1 MSARQQGAAM
11 SPAIMDE
18 SAIDRERSLAR
29 SRRWG
34 WWYVA
39 EHRIRAMRAYLTT
52 FFVTAFGSP
61 FLYLAGLGAGLGV
74 MVDQA
79 QGGQGVDGVPYL
91 VFLAPALVLAGA
103 MQQASQEATFG
114 VFGGFKWQ
122 NTFWSMN
129 SSPVTPRQ
137 MVLGFQ
143 VSLLA
148 RILPAVVIYLLALVV
163 FGLADPLR
171 VLVLLPVATLL
182 ALVAGTC
189 VMAWVSTQENDRGQL
204 SFIERFVIMPLTLF
218 SGTYYPLETLPA
230 ALHWIGW
237 ISPLWHAVQLARWG
251 LYGAATPGWLLVV
264 HVAYL
269 AALIFVGGWFSVR
282 HFVRRL
288 DK

>member
-1 MSARQQGAAM
+1 MSSVEVTASSRSG
-11 SPAIMDE
+11 IMDQGG
-18 SAIDRERSLAR
+18 IDRARSLAR
-29 SRRWG
+29 TRRWG

-39 EHRIRAMRAYLTT
+39 EHRIRAMRAYLIT
-52 FFVTAFGSP
+52 FFVTALGSP

-91 VFLAPALVLAGA
+91 VFLAPALVLSGV

-122 NTFWSMN
+122 NTFWAMN

-148 RILPAVVIYLLALVV
+148 RVVPAAVVYMVALVV
-163 FGLADPLR
+163 FQLADPLR
-171 VLVLLPVATLL
+171 VLVLLPVAVLL
-182 ALVAGTC
+182 ALAVGSG

-204 SFIERFVIMPLTLF
+204 SFIERFVVMPLTLF

-230 ALHWIGW
+230 YLHWIGW
-237 ISPLWHAVQLARWG
+237 ISPLWHAVQLSRWG
-251 LYGAATPGWLLVV
+251 LYGAPESAWLLVV

-269 AALIFVGGWFSVR
+269 AALAALGMRLSTR